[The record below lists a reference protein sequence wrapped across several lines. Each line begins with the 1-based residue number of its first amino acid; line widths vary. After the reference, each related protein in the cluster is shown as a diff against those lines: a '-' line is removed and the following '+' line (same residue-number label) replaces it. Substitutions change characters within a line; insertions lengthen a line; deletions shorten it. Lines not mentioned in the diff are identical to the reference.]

1 MGEEA
6 KPMKTITV
14 NKPSG
19 YTTQIGPAHPA
30 LKEPVMFTLHI
41 EGEKIMKADFAP
53 GMSHRGIEWM
63 GMRRNCIQV
72 VYLAE
77 RICGL
82 CGITHA
88 IAYCRAVEQIAQLQV
103 SNRAHYIRT
112 IVGEIERIHSHLLW
126 AGVEAHELGFDSAF
140 YYALRVRENVM
151 DLLEY
156 LTGNRVHYAMIQ
168 IGGVRRDI
176 TPDQFPRIEE
186 SLRYYEEGYQ
196 RLTDIFLEDPT
207 ITMRCRDCG
216 VLTLEQAR
224 TLCPVGPTARASGI
238 RKDVRVDHPYAAYA
252 DLDLQPVMPDQYTGE
267 IRGDVYDRIVVRLLE
282 IKQSIDI
289 VRQCLAQM
297 PEGALLAIPRP
308 AVLLAK
314 LKAAAGE
321 AVGRHEAPRGEVMHY
336 VRLAAGQDEPSA
348 WKVKASSYSNY
359 MSWIPMMEGEQIAD
373 IPVIAASIDPCI
385 SCTDR
390 VALLKGTDRQV
401 ITKEML
407 HQLSVEKTRRLQAA
421 LKG

>member
-1 MGEEA
+1 
-6 KPMKTITV
+6 MKTIEV
-14 NKPSG
+14 KKPAG
-19 YTTQIGPAHPA
+19 YSAPIGPAHPA
-30 LKEPVMFTLHI
+30 LKEPIMFSLGL
-41 EGEKIMKADFAP
+41 EGEKIVKCDFTP
-53 GMSHRGIEWM
+53 GMAHRGIEWM

-88 IAYCRAVEQIAQLQV
+88 IAYCRAVEQIAQIQV
-103 SNRAHYIRT
+103 PNRAHYIRA

-140 YYALRVRENVM
+140 YYSLRVRENVM

-176 TPDQFPRIEE
+176 VPDQFARIEE
-186 SLRYYEEGYQ
+186 SLRFYEQGYD
-196 RLTDIFLEDPT
+196 RLAAIFLEDT
-207 ITMRCRDCG
+207 TVRMRCRDCG
-216 VLTLEQAR
+216 VLTTEQALK
-224 TLCPVGPTARASGI
+224 LCPVGPTARASGI

-252 DLDLQPVMPDQYTGE
+252 DLDIVPVLPDQFTGE

-282 IKQSIDI
+282 IKQSIAI
-289 VRQCLAQM
+289 IRQCLAQL
-297 PEGALLAIPRP
+297 PEGPLLAIPKP

-314 LKAAAGE
+314 LKGAAGE

-336 VRLAAGQDEPSA
+336 VRLEAGKDEPAA

-359 MSWIPMMEGEQIAD
+359 MAWIPMMEGDQIAD

-390 VALLKGTDRQV
+390 IAIVNGGQRQV
-401 ITKEML
+401 WTKEQL
-407 HQLSVEKTRRLQAA
+407 HRLSVEKTRRIQAA
-421 LKG
+421 LAAR

>member
-1 MGEEA
+1 
-6 KPMKTITV
+6 MKTIEV
-14 NKPSG
+14 KKPAG
-19 YTTQIGPAHPA
+19 YTAPIGPAHPA
-30 LKEPVMFTLHI
+30 LKEPIMFSLGL
-41 EGEKIMKADFAP
+41 EGEKIVKCDFTP
-53 GMSHRGIEWM
+53 GMAHRGIEWM

-88 IAYCRAVEQIAQLQV
+88 IAYCRAIEQIAQIQD
-103 SNRAHYIRT
+103 SNRAHYIRS

-140 YYALRVRENVM
+140 YYSLRVRENVM

-176 TPDQFPRIEE
+176 VPEQFARIEE
-186 SLRYYEEGYQ
+186 SLRFYEEGYD
-196 RLTDIFLEDPT
+196 RLAAIFLEDT
-207 ITMRCRDCG
+207 TVQMRCRDCG
-216 VLTLEQAR
+216 VLTTEQALK
-224 TLCPVGPTARASGI
+224 LCPVGPTARASGI

-252 DLDLQPVMPDQYTGE
+252 DLDIAPVLPDQFTGE

-282 IKQSIDI
+282 IKQSIAI
-289 VRQCLAQM
+289 IRQCLAQL
-297 PEGALLAIPRP
+297 PDGALLAIPKP

-314 LKAAAGE
+314 LKGAEGE

-336 VRLAAGQDEPSA
+336 VRLGAGKDEPVA

-359 MSWIPMMEGEQIAD
+359 MAWIPMMEGDQIAD

-390 VALLKGTDRQV
+390 VAIVAGGERQV
-401 ITKEML
+401 WTKEEL
-407 HQLSVEKTRRLQAA
+407 HRLSVEKTRRIQAA
-421 LKG
+421 LATR

>member
-1 MGEEA
+1 
-6 KPMKTITV
+6 MKTINV
-14 NKPSG
+14 KKPAG
-19 YTTQIGPAHPA
+19 YSTPIGPAHPA
-30 LKEPVMFTLHI
+30 LKEPIMFSLGL
-41 EGEKIMKADFAP
+41 EGEKIVKCDFVP
-53 GMSHRGIEWM
+53 GMAHRGIEWM

-88 IAYCRAVEQIAQLQV
+88 LAFCRAVEQIAQIQV

-112 IVGEIERIHSHLLW
+112 MVAEIERIHSHLLW

-140 YYALRVRENVM
+140 YYSLRVRENVM
-151 DLLEY
+151 DLLES

-176 TPDQFPRIEE
+176 VPDQFARIEE
-186 SLRYYEEGYQ
+186 SLRFYEDGFD
-196 RLTDIFLEDPT
+196 RLCAIFLEDT
-207 ITMRCRDCG
+207 TVKMRCRDCG
-216 VLTLEQAR
+216 VLTHEQALK
-224 TLCPVGPTARASGI
+224 LCPVGPTARASGV

-252 DLDLQPVMPDQYTGE
+252 DLDITPVMPDQFTGE
-267 IRGDVYDRIVVRLLE
+267 IRGDVYDRIIVRLLE
-282 IKQSIDI
+282 IKQSISI
-289 VRQCLAQM
+289 IRQCMTQM
-297 PEGALLAIPRP
+297 PDGALLAIPKP

-314 LKAAAGE
+314 LKGAAGE

-336 VRLAAGQDEPSA
+336 VRLAAGQEEPVA
-348 WKVKASSYSNY
+348 WKVKASSFSNY
-359 MSWIPMMEGEQIAD
+359 MSWIPMMEGDQVAD

-390 VALLKGTDRQV
+390 VALVRGNERQV
-401 ITKEML
+401 WTKDEL
-407 HQLSVEKTRRLQAA
+407 HRLSVEKTRRIQAS
-421 LKG
+421 LSGKVN